1 MLEEHFSNKKL
12 KYSATWQRLKR
23 AFYSWDTVHM
33 SHQNALFLQD
43 TSRVCLNTEATQVAV
58 LCNDAKLLCCLY
70 FPFGYRLMVPCRA
83 DRQNKECN
91 LRATLKWMEL
101 MNYVFYFLSASFINA
116 IFFRSHV
123 FIPTNAWNLV
133 KIDWALLFFNC
144 WFPNWLSVFA
154 IKYLKRYLKPHSHAR
169 IPCYQSRSVK
179 KNKICFVQ
187 FSWTWFNG
195 F

>member
-23 AFYSWDTVHM
+23 AFYSWDTVHL

-101 MNYVFYFLSASFINA
+101 MNYVFFFLSASFITA
-116 IFFRSHV
+116 IFLNHTCLYQLKLEIWSKLIELFYFLTV
-123 FIPTNAWNLV
+123 DFL
-133 KIDWALLFFNC
+133 IDSLF
-144 WFPNWLSVFA
+144 L
-154 IKYLKRYLKPHSHAR
+154 
-169 IPCYQSRSVK
+169 Q
-179 KNKICFVQ
+179 
-187 FSWTWFNG
+187 
-195 F
+195 